1 MSVDGFIMTTRDNA
15 AASDEDQMT
24 PDQGKMSG
32 GTNKGPT
39 AAATADTQ
47 GAFGDAEQEV
57 IGDPVEAETPVFDRV
72 GPKDS

>member
-1 MSVDGFIMTTRDNA
+1 MAAKGYILTTRDNA

-24 PDQGKMSG
+24 PDQGKMAG
-32 GTNKGPT
+32 GTNKGP
-39 AAATADTQ
+39 TADTQ

-57 IGDPVEAETPVFDRV
+57 TGHPVEAETPVFDSV

>member
-1 MSVDGFIMTTRDNA
+1 
-15 AASDEDQMT
+15 MT

>member
-1 MSVDGFIMTTRDNA
+1 MTVKEYRMTTRDNA

-24 PDQGKMSG
+24 PNQGKMAG

-47 GAFGDAEQEV
+47 GAFGDAEREV
-57 IGDPVEAETPVFDRV
+57 AGDPVETETPVFDRV

>member
-1 MSVDGFIMTTRDNA
+1 MTVEGFIMTTRDNA

-24 PDQGKMSG
+24 PDLGKMAG

-57 IGDPVEAETPVFDRV
+57 IGDPVEAETPVFDQV
-72 GPKDS
+72 GPKDR